1 MVTYVLNIIKDN
13 ELEDVIEG
21 IDEIKEH
28 LKDKD
33 GDKNNSDYD
42 LEGYTMSMTTDYYE
56 DE

>member
-21 IDEIKEH
+21 IDEIKQH

-33 GDKNNSDYD
+33 GDDKVNYD
-42 LEGYTMSMTTDYYE
+42 LDGYTMSMTTDYYE

>member
-13 ELEDVIEG
+13 ELEDIIEG
-21 IDEIKEH
+21 IDEIKQY

-33 GDKNNSDYD
+33 GDDDNVNYD
-42 LEGYTMSMTTDYYE
+42 LEGYTMSMTTDFYD

>member
-1 MVTYVLNIIKDN
+1 MVVYVLNIIKDN

-21 IDEIKEH
+21 IDDIKKY

-33 GDKNNSDYD
+33 GDDKMEYN
-42 LEGYTMSMTTDYYE
+42 LEGYTMSMTTDVYD